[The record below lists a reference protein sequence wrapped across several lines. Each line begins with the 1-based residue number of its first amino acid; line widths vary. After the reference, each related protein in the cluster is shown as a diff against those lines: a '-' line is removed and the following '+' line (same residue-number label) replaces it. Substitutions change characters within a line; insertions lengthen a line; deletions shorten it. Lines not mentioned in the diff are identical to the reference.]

1 MALKETKEQ
10 LRLIKEGLTVWGN
23 SVVVVATGIHCINLY
38 FFKHSITLTDISVT
52 VITVILAG
60 IASIAGITALI
71 HYQKEVTDNINR
83 ELAKNKKLVD
93 KMVNIGE

>member
-1 MALKETKEQ
+1 MALKDGKEQ
-10 LRLIKEGLTVWGN
+10 IRLIKEGLTVWAN
-23 SVVVVATGIHCINLY
+23 SLILIETAIHCINLY

-60 IASIAGITALI
+60 IASIAGITALT
-71 HYQKEVTDNINR
+71 HYQKEVTDNINK